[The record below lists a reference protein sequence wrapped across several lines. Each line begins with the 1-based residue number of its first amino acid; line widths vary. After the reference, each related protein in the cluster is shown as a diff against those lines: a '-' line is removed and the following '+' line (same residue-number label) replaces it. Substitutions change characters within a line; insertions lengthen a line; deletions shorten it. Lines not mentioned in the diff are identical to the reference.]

1 MIRTGWLI
9 FGISLA
15 SGAAAT
21 LLAAGWL
28 GSQRSTPMTSV
39 VVAARDIEAGQ
50 MLDATAVQL
59 ASWPSSALPPG
70 SLSEVGSLLGR
81 VPRAPIVRGEPI
93 LAAKLAAEGARGG
106 LAAVI
111 APGKRAMTVRVNE
124 VVGVAGF
131 ALPGNHVD
139 VLLGASDG
147 GAGVQAMSR
156 IVLER
161 ILVLAVAQ
169 EAGRE
174 DVRPRVVSAVTLEV
188 TPRQAE
194 TLDLA
199 RAIGQLSLVLRNQ
212 VDPERGIGPGVTRG
226 DLLETRPEPPPAAK
240 HADRREPP
248 DAGRL
253 STGAAS
259 AIAPPYEPPTI
270 QIEVIR
276 GVLKSTANWS
286 APEILNAQ

>member
-9 FGISLA
+9 FGVSLA
-15 SGAAAT
+15 AGASAT

-28 GSQRSTPMTSV
+28 GSQRSSPMTAV

-50 MLDATAVQL
+50 MLDATAVQMV
-59 ASWPSSALPPG
+59 SWPSSALPPG
-70 SLSEVGSLLGR
+70 SLSDAGNLLGR

-93 LAAKLAAEGARGG
+93 LTAKLAPEGARGG

-139 VLLGASDG
+139 VLVSASDG
-147 GAGVQAMSR
+147 GAVTQAMSR

-169 EAGRE
+169 EAGR
-174 DVRPRVVSAVTLEV
+174 DDIRPRVVSAVTLEV

-212 VDPERGIGPGVTRG
+212 VDSESGIGRGVTRS
-226 DLLETRPEPPPAAK
+226 DLLEVRTEPPPVANSAQ
-240 HADRREPP
+240 RRVPS
-248 DAGRL
+248 DAGL
-253 STGAAS
+253 SLTGVAS
-259 AIAPPYEPPTI
+259 AVPHPHTPPAI

-286 APEILNAQ
+286 APELLNAQ